1 MSDAQP
7 ISEAPTDWFVRFGE
21 SPDAQ
26 VTLVC
31 FPHAGGSAS
40 FYFPLAQKLAPQ
52 VDVVGVQYPGR
63 QERRGEPLIDRID
76 SLADR
81 IAAVLLEFPTRRLVF
96 LGHSMGASVAFEVAR
111 RLEAGGS
118 PGPERLLVSAGAA
131 PSAQVDRA
139 VHRRSDA
146 GLVQELA
153 ALSGTTGAIL
163 TDPEVLDIILPVVRA
178 DYAAIETYH
187 RPVGTAVSCP
197 VLALAADTD
206 PITSVRQA
214 RAWAHHTT
222 GSFGF
227 HLFGGGHFYLESWP
241 EDVVGTIRAGV
252 LDRAPVR
259 VEG

>member
-1 MSDAQP
+1 VTEAKP
-7 ISEAPTDWFVRFGE
+7 ISASPTDWFVRFTE
-21 SPDAQ
+21 SPAAP

-40 FYFPLAQKLAPQ
+40 FYFPLARRLAPE

-76 SLADR
+76 ALADR
-81 IAAVLLEFPTRRLVF
+81 IAAVLPEFPGRRLVF

-111 RLEAGGS
+111 RLEAGSG
-118 PGPERLLVSAGAA
+118 PRPERLLASAGAA
-131 PSAQVDRA
+131 PSAQVDRS

-163 TDPEVLDIILPVVRA
+163 ADPEVLAAVLPVVRA
-178 DYAAIETYH
+178 DYTAIETYH

-197 VLALAADTD
+197 VLALAADAD

-227 HLFGGGHFYLESWP
+227 HLFDGGHFYLENWP
-241 EDVVGTIRAGV
+241 VEVVTTIRTAV
-252 LDRAPVR
+252 LDRTPVR
-259 VEG
+259 VDG